1 MFRNKTKHIAW
12 ILVAILTISCF
23 GNVFGTFN
31 VIAAENNTQTMLRLF
46 NPNTGEHLYTGDES
60 EKDLLVGWGW
70 QYEGEAWISPLKS
83 NTPVYR
89 LYNQYSSEHH
99 YTIDVG
105 ERNWLITSGWNDEGI
120 GWYSSDTRD
129 VPVYREF
136 NPYSTGVGAH
146 NYTTNMGEHT
156 YLITSGWNDEGIAW
170 YGSKEGPVYPDEPVL
185 PEEPDIVVP
194 DSFTT
199 SENIPITE
207 LNASKKL
214 ADIKGQNG
222 VEPFGEYWIDALIP
236 GDISDNLGLAY
247 SLTVGDNTTFAK
259 DSYAP
264 KGYDIN
270 SLIEWGKDP
279 GLGVNILKQQGY
291 TGEGAVIAYIDQPI
305 LNHEQ
310 YDNGKLHYIN
320 NSDNDNSMH
329 GPAVLSLLQGKDIG
343 TAPDAEVYFYAHS
356 AWKLD
361 QTTHAECLYQIIEQ
375 NKSLPDDKKIKM
387 VAFSDNIDESE
398 KNADAFRE
406 AVKKCEDS
414 GVMVWFCGDY
424 APLTFIPNSDKNNY
438 NNISKANWYEGGS
451 NPELVFVPSSG
462 RTTAVTSVPGA
473 NYIYWGNGGLSWTMP
488 YVFGLY
494 ADAIAIDPSLT
505 KDDLRKLIVD
515 TAYVDSEGKKIVN
528 PVNFIATVLKKVG
541 RTKDA
546 NKLLDAQNASKEYLY
561 AIINTSKM
569 TSDDVS
575 AIKEYLANITDKRV
589 LLVDAARASDA
600 KNLYAAIKADAK
612 KRGGNT
618 AGVQIFGTS
627 TIVPTFNINY
637 KVLMYNGQIDEGG
650 EYQTDLFYGNFN
662 NAASDI
668 ADGYSVYDHLTNEKT
683 IRLTPKWPVARLTLN
698 RGEFKSFLDKYDKFA
713 VDTNLIRQDIVN
725 FSNPIF
731 ASSFHQDDMGM
742 FLNRAHNEFGI
753 LDTTYRLYGNLKGDY
768 PVETDVIG
776 GFTKEEIGKENKK
789 DSCEYIINSH
799 GQPKNIDNAF
809 FIDDVEQRESFL
821 NTDTI
826 NNVLNTNP
834 YYLDTWTCNNGY
846 RMEDNLT
853 TTALN
858 GKCVGVFSATTIIS
872 NNGVRNYVSL
882 EDMTKSNFYYF
893 YYAYL
898 KALNEGKSRSDAFF
912 VAQKAYGT
920 ALYADTKEP
929 LRGEGNVQFNMNNLL
944 TYHNF
949 GLIEENAVAS
959 AFCQ

>member
-1 MFRNKTKHIAW
+1 MKVNEIFNKKRIIAFVMAFAMVVTS
-12 ILVAILTISCF
+12 LSGISF
-23 GNVFGTFN
+23 ASN
-31 VIAAENNTQTMLRLF
+31 AEGL
-46 NPNTGEHLYTGDES
+46 DD
-60 EKDLLVGWGW
+60 K
-70 QYEGEAWISPLKS
+70 
-83 NTPVYR
+83 TPIYR
-89 LYNQYSSEHH
+89 LYNANTSDHFLTVSEEQRDQAVSNYGYTYEKVAYNAPVNSSTPVYSMVCPGTSEHIYSMDLNDLQSWCAAHPEYYMQDGGKPVFYSADALTGTAVYQFFNTNQTVDKASHMFVTEGSDDYNTLVAWGWQNDGVKFYASSE
-99 YTIDVG
+99 
-105 ERNWLITSGWNDEGI
+105 
-120 GWYSSDTRD
+120 
-129 VPVYREF
+129 
-136 NPYSTGVGAH
+136 
-146 NYTTNMGEHT
+146 
-156 YLITSGWNDEGIAW
+156 
-170 YGSKEGPVYPDEPVL
+170 K
-185 PEEPDIVVP
+185 EPDIVVP
-194 DSFTT
+194 DSFKT

-222 VEPFGEYWIDALIP
+222 VEPFGEYWINTNIT
-236 GDISDNLGLAY
+236 GDISNNPGLAY

-264 KGYDIN
+264 VGYDIN
-270 SLIEWGKDP
+270 RQIEWGKDP
-279 GLGVNILKQQGY
+279 GLGVDILKQQGY
-291 TGEGAVIAYIDQPI
+291 TGKGAVIAYIDQPI
-305 LNHEQ
+305 SGHEQ
-310 YDNGKLHYIN
+310 YNGNKLHYTN
-320 NSDNDNSMH
+320 NSDDDDSMH
-329 GPAVLSLLQGKDIG
+329 GPAVLSLLQGKDTG
-343 TAPDAEVYFYAHS
+343 TAPDAEVYYYAHA
-356 AWKLD
+356 AWLAD

-387 VAFSDNIDESE
+387 VAFSDNIDDTE

-424 APLTFIPNSDKNNY
+424 GALTFIPNSDKNDY
-438 NNISKANWYEGGS
+438 NNISKANWYEDGS

-462 RTTAVTSVPGA
+462 RTTAATLFGA
-473 NYIYWGNGGLSWTMP
+473 NYIYWGDGGLSWTMP
-488 YVFGLY
+488 YAFGLY

-515 TAYVDSEGKKIVN
+515 TAYIDNEGNRIIN

-546 NKLLDAQNASKEYLY
+546 DKLLDAQNAEKEYLY

-569 TSDDVS
+569 TSEDVS
-575 AIKEYLANITDKRV
+575 AIKEYLSNVTDKRV
-589 LLVDAARASDA
+589 LLVDAAGASDA

-612 KRGGNT
+612 NRGGNT

-627 TIVPTFNINY
+627 AIVPTFNINY
-637 KVLMYNGQIDEGG
+637 KALMYNGQIDEGG

-731 ASSFHQDDMGM
+731 ANSFHQDDMGM

-753 LDTTYRLYGNLKGDY
+753 LDTNYRLYGNLKGDY
-768 PVETDVIG
+768 PVETDVLG

-789 DSCEYIINSH
+789 GSCEYIINSH

-809 FIDDVEQRESFL
+809 FIDNVEQRESFL

-858 GKCVGVFSATTIIS
+858 GKCVGMFSATTVIS
-872 NNGVRNYVSL
+872 NNGVDNHVSL
-882 EDMTKSNFYYF
+882 EDMKKSNFYYF

-912 VAQKAYGT
+912 EAQKAYGT